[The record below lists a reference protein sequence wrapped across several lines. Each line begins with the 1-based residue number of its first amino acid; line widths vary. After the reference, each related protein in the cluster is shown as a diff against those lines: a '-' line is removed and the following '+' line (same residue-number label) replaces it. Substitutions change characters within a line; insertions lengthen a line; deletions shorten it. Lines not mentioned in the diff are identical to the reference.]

1 MVRDAQADDEAVERD
16 GIGEPNRQR
25 SLRDAAR
32 ICRHVITGLA
42 TSSSAILRDFRIDIS
57 EGQDV
62 RFDVCGFAGPRCLS
76 IDLEAQRAQESG
88 LTKVVAGE
96 RLVIAAVATRIRDEE

>member
-25 SLRDAAR
+25 SLRDTAR
-32 ICRHVITGLA
+32 ICRNVVTGLA
-42 TSSSAILRDFRIDIS
+42 TSPSAILRDFRIDIG

-62 RFDVCGFAGPRCLS
+62 RFYVCGFTGPRCLS
-76 IDLEAQRAQESG
+76 IDLESQRAQELG

-96 RLVIAAVATRIRDEE
+96 RLVIVTVSKR